1 MLKFLKL
8 VNVGVGISFE
18 LMIEEVV
25 IIELWRLQTQ
35 DTGEDEGSYE
45 DQDNQDHGG
54 NRTNCAQFR
63 DVMNAHLKNICK
75 VRYYQQQEC
84 LT

>member
-1 MLKFLKL
+1 MLKFIKL
-8 VNVGVGISFE
+8 VNVGVGITFE
-18 LMIEEVV
+18 LMIEEVVV

-63 DVMNAHLKNICK
+63 HVMNTHLINNLSTE
-75 VRYYQQQEC
+75 V
-84 LT
+84 LF